1 MVNPSKVKPQAQP
14 ELEGEEKKRRRKK
27 NREPEGRAAAS
38 PPLQPQGMMEMD
50 TIPRQELAPAAQLPP
65 GGATPSPLPSG
76 SRQAWS
82 RDNPG
87 FEAEEE
93 GMEEEEE
100 DGEEGMVVEMDVE
113 WHPSAGAGRRSS
125 SLVSSSSGGSSGMVG
140 YHHHHHHPNSQGQ
153 RGRRRRGE
161 AGTAAGRPG
170 QGSEQPQGQEEG
182 AGTILHRLR
191 GLWGTRF
198 TEDKITT
205 REKYLKSVLRE
216 LVTYTLFLIILC
228 ILTYGMVSSSMYY
241 YTKFMS
247 QLFIDTPISKTE
259 RTNFKTLMTMGDFW
273 KFTEGPLLDGL
284 YWDHWYNNRT
294 MAENQSFIY
303 YENLLLGVPRLR
315 QLKVKNGS
323 CAIPVDLRDEIKD
336 CYDAYSFRNEDTAPF
351 GLRSGTAWTY
361 AKEKELNSSSHWGV
375 IATYSGAGYY
385 LDLSRN
391 RQETAAQITTLK
403 KNLWLDRGT
412 RALFIDFSV
421 YNANINLFCIVRML
435 VEFPATGGLFTS
447 WQFQTVKLIHYVS
460 TYDFFLAACEIC
472 FCLFILYYIVEEI
485 LEIRVHR
492 LDYFRS
498 VWNCLDI
505 VILVLSVTAV
515 GIGLYRMGSVEG
527 PLHKLL
533 EDLNVF
539 PNFDSLAYWQIQFNN
554 VAAVT
559 VFFGWVKLFKYVNFN
574 RTMTQLSTTMSRCAK
589 DIVGFAIMFFIIFL
603 AYAQLAY
610 LVFGTQVDDF
620 STFQDCIF
628 TQFRIILGDFDFS
641 EIEEAN
647 RVLGPIYFIS
657 FVFFMF
663 FILLNMFLAIINDT
677 YSEVKTDMAQQKSEM
692 ELADLIKKGCSKA
705 MVKLKL
711 KKTTVDDISESLR
724 QGGGKLNFDELRQDL
739 KGKGHTDAEIEAI
752 FAKYDQDGDQEL
764 TEHEHQQMRDDL
776 EKERDLE
783 MERGSLPR
791 PMSGRSLPRSLD
803 DSEEDDDEDSG
814 HSSRRRGSSSSG
826 VSYEEFQVLVRR
838 VDRMEHSIGSI
849 VSKIDAVIVKLE
861 AMERAK
867 MKRRE
872 LLGRLLDGVTE
883 DERLGR
889 DNEIHRDQ
897 MERLVREE
905 LERWESDDTASQ
917 MSHRLGTPIG
927 PNGQPRSR
935 NSRPPSSQS
944 TEGTE
949 AGAAAGNVGNC
960 QV

>member
-1 MVNPSKVKPQAQP
+1 MVNPSRVKPQP
-14 ELEGEEKKRRRKK
+14 ELEGEERKRRKK
-27 NREPEGRAAAS
+27 RDPERRSVPAQAS
-38 PPLQPQGMMEMD
+38 PSMLEMD
-50 TIPRQELAPAAQLPP
+50 TLPKQELPPAARLPP
-65 GGATPSPLPSG
+65 GGATPSPLSSC

-87 FEAEEE
+87 FDAEED
-93 GMEEEEE
+93 GMEEEE

-113 WHPSAGAGRRSS
+113 WHPSAGPGRRSS
-125 SLVSSSSGGSSGMVG
+125 SLVSSSSGGSTGLAG
-140 YHHHHHHPNSQGQ
+140 YHHHPNSLGSQGQ

-161 AGTAAGRPG
+161 PGTVAARPG
-170 QGSEQPQGQEEG
+170 QGSEPQQPPEG
-182 AGTILHRLR
+182 FGRILYILR
-191 GLWGTRF
+191 GLWGTRY
-198 TEDKITT
+198 TEDRITT

-216 LVTYTLFLIILC
+216 LVTYIAFLVILC
-228 ILTYGMVSSSMYY
+228 ILTYGMVTSSMFY
-241 YTKFMS
+241 YTKVMS
-247 QLFIDTPISKTE
+247 QLFLDTPVSKTE
-259 RTNFKTLMTMGDFW
+259 GTNFKTLTTMDDFW
-273 KFTEGPLLDGL
+273 KFAEGPLIDGL
-284 YWDHWYNNRT
+284 YWEMWYNNRSK
-294 MAENQSFIY
+294 AENQSFIY

-323 CAIPVDLRDEIKD
+323 CSVPEDLRDEIKE
-336 CYDAYSFRNEDTAPF
+336 CYDVYSVRNEDTSPF
-351 GLRSGTAWTY
+351 GLRNGTAWMYT
-361 AKEKELNSSSHWGV
+361 KEKDLNSSSHWGL
-375 IATYSGAGYY
+375 ISTYSGAGYY

-391 RQETAAQITTLK
+391 REEAAALILTLK
-403 KNLWLDRGT
+403 NNLWLDRGT
-412 RALFIDFSV
+412 RAVFIDFSV
-421 YNANINLFCIVRML
+421 YNANINLFCIARLL
-435 VEFPATGGLFTS
+435 VEFPATGGLVTS
-447 WQFQTVKLIHYVS
+447 WQFQTVKLIRYIS
-460 TYDFFLAACEIC
+460 TFDFFLAACEIS
-472 FCLFILYYIVEEI
+472 FCIFILYYIVEEI
-485 LEIRVHR
+485 LEIQVHR
-492 LDYFRS
+492 LHYFRS
-498 VWNCLDI
+498 LWNCLDI
-505 VILVLSVTAV
+505 IIIALSVVVVA
-515 GIGLYRMGSVEG
+515 INLYRMTSVEG
-527 PLHKLL
+527 PLNKLL
-533 EDLNVF
+533 EDMNMF
-539 PNFDSLAYWQIQFNN
+539 PNFESLAYWQIQFNN

-559 VFFGWVKLFKYVNFN
+559 VFFAWVKLFKFVNFN

-589 DIVGFAIMFFIIFL
+589 DILGFAIMFFIIFL
-603 AYAQLAY
+603 AYAQFAY

-620 STFQDCIF
+620 STFQDSIF
-628 TQFRIILGDFDFS
+628 TQFRIILGDFNFN

-647 RVLGPIYFIS
+647 RILGPVYFTS

-692 ELADLIKKGCSKA
+692 ELTDLIKKGCNKA

-711 KKTTVDDISESLR
+711 KKTAVDDISETIR

-783 MERGSLPR
+783 MDRSSLPR
-791 PMSGRSLPRSLD
+791 PMSGRSFPRSLD

-867 MKRRE
+867 IKRRE
-872 LLGRLLDGVTE
+872 VLGRLLDGVTE

-889 DNEIHRDQ
+889 DNEIHREQ

-917 MSHRLGTPIG
+917 MSHRVGTPVATT
-927 PNGQPRSR
+927 GQQRSR
-935 NSRPPSSQS
+935 TSRPPSSQS
-944 TEGTE
+944 TEGVEGVIT
-949 AGAAAGNVGNC
+949 GSVGNS